1 MASEK
6 QKVYNLE
13 IRTFEFARDCRFL
26 VKELKRTI
34 SNIED
39 GKQLVKSSGSVGAN
53 YIEGNEKL
61 GDKDLKFRQKISRKE
76 AKESEYWL
84 KLLKELNEE
93 QKDRIEKLQFEANE
107 LRKILSAIINKL
119 K

>member
-1 MASEK
+1 MGNDK
-6 QKVYNLE
+6 IYNLE
-13 IRTFEFARDCRFL
+13 ERTFVFARDCRFL
-26 VKELKRTI
+26 VRDLINTI

-61 GDKDLKFRQKISRKE
+61 GDKYLKFRLKISRKE

-84 KLLKELNEE
+84 RLLKELNESE
-93 QKDRIEKLQFEANE
+93 NDRIENLRREANE
-107 LRKILSAIINKL
+107 IRKILSAIINKL

>member
-1 MASEK
+1 MSENK
-6 QKVYNLE
+6 TYNLE
-13 IRTFEFARDCRFL
+13 LRTFEFARDCRFL
-26 VKELKRTI
+26 VKDLKRTI

-39 GKQLVKSSGSVGAN
+39 GKQLIRSSGSVGAN

-61 GDKDLKFRQKISRKE
+61 GEKDLIFRIKISRKE

-84 KLLKELNEE
+84 RLLKDLNEKE
-93 QKDRIEKLQFEANE
+93 GGRIEILRIEANE
-107 LRKILSAIINKL
+107 IRKILSAIINKL